1 MTRRTYVVSG
11 HCYQE
16 KLARRHCV
24 AGMDARLELEMQ
36 EQVGPGSIVVKA
48 YFRFRQRWETIGR
61 IADAHV
67 DNLVQS
73 IAVQGVLPVT
83 ISRVMPRQDG
93 YPEITIELK
102 PEVAPLGAVP
112 NLAGALHPC
121 NR

>member
-1 MTRRTYVVSG
+1 MTRQMFRVTGQSY
-11 HCYQE
+11 HE

-24 AGMDARLELEMQ
+24 AGMEARLEPEVQ
-36 EQVGPGSIVVKA
+36 GPSGAEAIVVKA

-67 DNLVQS
+67 DNLVQT

-121 NR
+121 TR